1 MKLTVKNLG
10 AVSQAEIDLDKR
22 LLIFT
27 GENNTGKTYL
37 VYTVYQLYQFD
48 SDIYG
53 EHPSPLSAYER
64 IIVRPNEE
72 YQINLLDL
80 ISDKSDY
87 LTHFQEYISTAMRKQ
102 LVDFFSA
109 PKGAFNNVFINFSI
123 DRKDIK
129 KQSILDIGVD
139 ISTSENETLSKDRN
153 SPLAVF
159 DSYFDQSDENYDELE
174 MDITHFAADTVF
186 SLLKDA
192 IFHDSYIF
200 PAEREG
206 INLFNKE
213 LLLFRNRAFQKLISD
228 KKQTN
233 ELVDFMRTRF
243 DRYPQPIRHSLGQ
256 QNNYDVTKTKT
267 SDYAH
272 LAKELEDTFLKGDIV
287 LNTEGDVVFKPKNM
301 DSPLDIHLT
310 SSTVKSLSSLIVYLR
325 HTAKKGDSIII
336 DEPELNLHPDNQRK
350 IARFFGRLINEGFK
364 VLISTHSDYIVRELN
379 NLIMLSHGFS
389 TKKEETQRLLKD
401 YHYNENELIAADK
414 VGVYLFRVGQPVE
427 NVKVED
433 TGFNIATIDEE
444 IRKLNQSSQDIYF
457 TLFDQ

>member
-10 AVSQAEIDLDKR
+10 PVSEADIDLDKR

-37 VYTVYQLYQFD
+37 VYTVYHLYGVT
-48 SDIYG
+48 SNVYG
-53 EHPSPLSAYER
+53 LHPSLVSDYER
-64 IIVRPNEE
+64 ILIKPFEGYEV
-72 YQINLLDL
+72 NLLDL
-80 ISDKSDY
+80 TSDESDY
-87 LTHFQEYISTAMRKQ
+87 LTDFEKHISTTLKSQ
-102 LVDFFSA
+102 LAEFFSA
-109 PKGAFNNVFINFSI
+109 PKGTFNDVVIDFSI
-123 DRKDIK
+123 DKKDVGDK
-129 KQSILDIGVD
+129 SILDLGVS
-139 ISTSENETLSKDRN
+139 ISTSENGTLDKDRN

-159 DSYFDQSDENYDELE
+159 DAYFDTSDENYDELE
-174 MDITHFAADTVF
+174 MDITDFVADTIF
-186 SLLKDA
+186 SLIKDA
-192 IFHDSYIF
+192 IFHDTYIF
-200 PAEREG
+200 TAEREG

-213 LLLFRNRAFQKLISD
+213 LLLFRNKAFQKLISD

-243 DRYPQPIRHSLGQ
+243 DRYPQPIRDALSE
-256 QNNYDVTKTKT
+256 QNNYDVIKSKLGN
-267 SDYAH
+267 YAH

-287 LNTEGDVVFKPKNM
+287 LNTEGDVVFKPKSM
-301 DSPLDIHLT
+301 DKPLDIHLT

-325 HTAKKGDSIII
+325 HTAKIGDSIII

-379 NLIMLSHGFS
+379 NLIMLSHGFA
-389 TKKEETQRLLKD
+389 TQKEDTQRLLKD
-401 YHYNENELIAADK
+401 YNYDENELIAADK
-414 VGVYLFRVGQPVE
+414 VGVYLFRVGKPVE
-427 NVKVED
+427 KVEVEE

-444 IRKLNQSSQDIYF
+444 IRKLNQSSQDIYL